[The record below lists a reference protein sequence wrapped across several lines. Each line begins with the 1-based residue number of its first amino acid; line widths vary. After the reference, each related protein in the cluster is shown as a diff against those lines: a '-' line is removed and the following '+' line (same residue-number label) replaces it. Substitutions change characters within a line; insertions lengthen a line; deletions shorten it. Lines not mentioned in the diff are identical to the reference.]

1 MELGMGTLVLIALS
15 LFGVVTAFRAVAIV
29 SQSEEYV
36 VERFGRYTN
45 TLKAGVNLLVPYLD
59 RVAHQVV
66 ILERQLDPFPI
77 SVITKDNVEI
87 VLETTTFFRITDA
100 AKSVYRISDLPL
112 ALRTT
117 TESVI
122 RSAAGR
128 LELDEVQS
136 SRQKMNEE
144 ILSSLREAAE
154 IWGVEITRSEITDVR
169 VDEATKDAQ
178 RQQLLAERQRR
189 ATVATAEG
197 ERQRVQ
203 LEADAQLYEAQK
215 EAEAVRVTADAEAYA
230 VIKNAEA
237 QAQQTKLIADT
248 INAGGEA
255 AINYDIVKRQ
265 VDAIGTLG
273 AAENSKTLVL
283 PTNVTET
290 LGAIA
295 SLKELVQS
303 DS

>member
-1 MELGMGTLVLIALS
+1 MELGMGTFVLLALS
-15 LFGVVTAFRAVAIV
+15 LFGIVTAFRAVAIV

-45 TLKAGVNLLVPYLD
+45 TLQAGVNLLVPYLD
-59 RVAHQVV
+59 RVAHKVV

-237 QAQQTKLIADT
+237 QAQQTKLIAD
-248 INAGGEA
+248 A
-255 AINYDIVKRQ
+255 R
-265 VDAIGTLG
+265 
-273 AAENSKTLVL
+273 
-283 PTNVTET
+283 PR
-290 LGAIA
+290 
-295 SLKELVQS
+295 
-303 DS
+303 

>member
-1 MELGMGTLVLIALS
+1 MELGMGTFVLLALS
-15 LFGVVTAFRAVAIV
+15 LFGIVTAFRAVAIV

-59 RVAHQVV
+59 RVAHKVV

-237 QAQQTKLIADT
+237 QAQQTNLIADA

-290 LGAIA
+290 LGALA
-295 SLKELVQS
+295 SLKELTKS
-303 DS
+303 DT

>member
-1 MELGMGTLVLIALS
+1 MELGMGTFVLLALS
-15 LFGVVTAFRAVAIV
+15 LFGIVTAFRAVAIV

-59 RVAHQVV
+59 RVAHKVV

-237 QAQQTKLIADT
+237 QAQQTKLIADA

-290 LGAIA
+290 LGALA
-295 SLKELVQS
+295 SLKELTKS
-303 DS
+303 DT